1 MKNVT
6 KAAIEKMGDEELR
19 SLMLEIKEIAYWP
32 SLEDTRSCRECV
44 EHLKELFV
52 EEHENENE

>member
-6 KAAIEKMGDEELR
+6 KADIEKMGETELR

-44 EHLKELFV
+44 EHLKGVFV
-52 EEHENENE
+52 EEYEEETL